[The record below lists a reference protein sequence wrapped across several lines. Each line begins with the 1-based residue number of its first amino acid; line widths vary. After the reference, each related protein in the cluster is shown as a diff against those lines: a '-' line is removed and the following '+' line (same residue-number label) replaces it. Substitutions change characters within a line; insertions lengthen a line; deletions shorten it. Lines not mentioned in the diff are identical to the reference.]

1 MQTIRITDTLFATVI
16 SHGTTLLSARI
27 SGMSS
32 ISEILE
38 YMRRKAGH
46 LAGLIT
52 LRLRNMTSGWSID
65 RSILLRP
72 APRPAAAPVSAPTDG
87 YPSLFAAQGL

>member
-1 MQTIRITDTLFATVI
+1 MQTIRTTDTLFATVI
-16 SHGTTLLSARI
+16 SHGTTLVSTRI
-27 SGMSS
+27 SGMTT
-32 ISEILE
+32 IGEILD
-38 YMRRKAGH
+38 YIRRQAGH
-46 LAGLIT
+46 IAGLIT

-72 APRPAAAPVSAPTDG
+72 AQQTAAVPDPVPSDG